1 MRAKESEKRD
11 WKQVI
16 KKGIEDTSMTL
27 KKHANKVSN
36 HIRQW
41 WRGKKITNSKKGGK
55 TEL

>member
-1 MRAKESEKRD
+1 LRAKESGKRD
-11 WKQVI
+11 WKQMV
-16 KKGIEDTSMTL
+16 KKGIEDASMTL

-41 WRGKKITNSKKGGK
+41 WRGKRRTNSKKGGK